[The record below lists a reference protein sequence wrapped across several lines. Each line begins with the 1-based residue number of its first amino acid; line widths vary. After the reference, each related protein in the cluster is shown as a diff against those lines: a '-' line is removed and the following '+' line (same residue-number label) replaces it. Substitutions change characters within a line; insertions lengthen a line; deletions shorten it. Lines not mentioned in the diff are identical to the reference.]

1 MKRIIVALAVGIFFA
16 SYTNI
21 SAQEDFLMTDDAP
34 AFRLQS
40 RFIGS
45 VEFCIAPSYTI
56 NESVLSPF
64 TFNIKG
70 GYKFRY
76 TSLTGILGIEYLND
90 ENFIPLGI
98 EVRQNFSNNKWVP
111 FAYTQAGYSLHLK
124 RNIHSRYFTANY
136 AQYEPS
142 FYLRA
147 GLGYGMATTLS
158 EFYVSLGYLYHQLE
172 EIVVEQT
179 GEVRTDLTMHGLA
192 VSVGFVF

>member
-1 MKRIIVALAVGIFFA
+1 MKRIIVVLAVGILLA

-21 SAQEDFLMTDDAP
+21 SAQEDFLMTNDGP

-45 VEFCIAPSYTI
+45 VEFCAAPSRTVS
-56 NESVLSPF
+56 ESVLSPF

-76 TSLTGILGIEYLND
+76 TSVTGILGIEYLND

-136 AQYEPS
+136 AQYDPS

-158 EFYVSLGYLYHQLE
+158 EFFVSVGYLYHQLE

>member
-1 MKRIIVALAVGIFFA
+1 MKRIIVALTVGIFFA
-16 SYTNI
+16 SFTNI